1 MIGITL
7 YVAKFPSRKDDYVV
21 GLWEHFSHLLATTA
35 GVNVAKT
42 KVLSTGKKYH
52 TLLSRRFDST
62 NDSKR
67 IHFASAMTMLG

>member
-21 GLWEHFSHLLATTA
+21 GLWEHFSHLIATTA

-42 KVLSTGKKYH
+42 KVLSTEKNIIH
-52 TLLSRRFDST
+52 CCHDVSIVQTIANVFILHLL
-62 NDSKR
+62 
-67 IHFASAMTMLG
+67 